1 MPKFKN
7 REEYE
12 RWKETK
18 AGTNNERETGNLPG
32 KGTGLVLF
40 VGLGFIFVSCI
51 MIVSG
56 LSGLTMSIYMHD
68 FLGQFQE
75 SMMQDVDAMPED
87 LPLLF
92 SVLFLIFRHSL
103 FFSCL
108 FLLISVF
115 VLVSGIFFLKR
126 KPWARTG
133 LEVFSWT
140 SIALI
145 TWFTLLWV
153 FMWAGESDSA
163 TGFFGA
169 GIGIIVMLFY
179 AAVPIAGLFLL
190 RHGSIRKEFNR
201 GN

>member
-1 MPKFKN
+1 MPEFKN

-18 AGTNNERETGNLPG
+18 AGTNNEGKTGNLPA
-32 KGTGLVLF
+32 KKTSLVLF
-40 VGLGFIFVSCI
+40 VGLGFILVSCI

-68 FLGQFQE
+68 FIGQVQE
-75 SMMQDVDAMPED
+75 SMLQDADAMPED
-87 LPLLF
+87 LPALFSLLF
-92 SVLFLIFRHSL
+92 FIFRHSL
-103 FFSCL
+103 FFSSL

-115 VLVSGIFFLKR
+115 VLISGIFLLKR
-126 KPWARTG
+126 KQWARTG

-140 SIALI
+140 AIVVISL
-145 TWFTLLWV
+145 FTLLWV
-153 FMWAGESDSA
+153 FMWAGEPDA
-163 TGFFGA
+163 AAGFFGA
-169 GIGIIVMLFY
+169 GIGIMVMLFY
-179 AAVPIAGLFLL
+179 AAVPIAGLILL